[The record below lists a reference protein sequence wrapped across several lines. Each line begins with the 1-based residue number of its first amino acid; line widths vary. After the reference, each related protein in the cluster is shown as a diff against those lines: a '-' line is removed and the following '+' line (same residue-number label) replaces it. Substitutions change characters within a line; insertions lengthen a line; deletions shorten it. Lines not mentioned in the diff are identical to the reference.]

1 MRKRYWLA
9 VCVLGG
15 AIVLGILVYASTKI
29 IPTLMAQRKYNDLK
43 TNLLSDDNGGA
54 TPVETIRL
62 FKTALEKDD
71 LEKASK
77 YFVYEGQE
85 GILKDLQNLVGRG
98 EKATLLN
105 YLNQVLDDK
114 NPKREY
120 ITNSPD
126 MVTINILSD
135 KPDFIEFSVEL
146 RRPGND
152 ITGTYK
158 TWKIKSM

>member
-1 MRKRYWLA
+1 MRKKYWIA

-15 AIVLGILVYASTKI
+15 ILLLGMLVYLGARI
-29 IPTLMAQRKYNDLK
+29 IPNLIAQKSLSELK
-43 TNLLSDDNGGA
+43 ANLLNDDNGGA

-62 FKTALEKDD
+62 FKTALETGD
-71 LEKASK
+71 LKIASK
-77 YFVYEGQE
+77 YFIYEKQE
-85 GILKDLQNLVGRG
+85 KILQDMENFQKEG
-98 EKATLLN
+98 KFPTLLG
-105 YLNQVLDDK
+105 YLDQVLDEK

-135 KPDFIEFSVEL
+135 KPDFRKFSVEL

-152 ITGTYK
+152 ITGSYN

>member
-1 MRKRYWLA
+1 MRKKYWLA

-15 AIVLGILVYASTKI
+15 IFLLGVFVYLGARI
-29 IPTLMAQRKYNDLK
+29 IPNLIAQKKLSELK
-43 TNLLSDDNGGA
+43 TSLINDDNGGN
-54 TPVETIRL
+54 TPVETIKL
-62 FKTALEKDD
+62 FKAALEKGD

-77 YFVYEGQE
+77 YFVYEKQVGM
-85 GILKDLQNLVGRG
+85 LKDLQNLVSKG
-98 EKATLLN
+98 EKTILLN
-105 YLNQVLDDK
+105 YLDQVLDEK
-114 NPKREY
+114 NPKRQY

-135 KPDFIEFSVEL
+135 KPDFREFSVEL

-152 ITGTYK
+152 ITGSYK